1 MKAVERIITEDSG
14 ELLQKRIVELEA
26 ENSRLKATAVESY
39 ETIRTQQRSV
49 DIGIEDYNL
58 L

>member
-1 MKAVERIITEDSG
+1 MKAIERITTEDSG

-26 ENSRLKATAVESY
+26 ENSRLKATTVESY
-39 ETIRTQQRSV
+39 ETISTQQRSV

>member
-1 MKAVERIITEDSG
+1 MKAVERIIPEDSG
-14 ELLQKRIVELEA
+14 ELLQKRIVELEV

-39 ETIRTQQRSV
+39 ETISTQQRFV